1 MLSNTAT
8 PKYYGQFRND
18 VLSGRTL
25 VCNEIALQM
34 KRIDRRI
41 ANPKY
46 YYDGDAVEAYINFC
60 NGEMTLTDGSPMHLL
75 PSFKLWAED
84 VYGWYYFNKRDV
96 YVPDPFNPDEGQ
108 YISKTVKLRLTQ
120 KQYLIVARG
129 AAKTVYAST
138 HHAYWLT
145 TNSAAIKQIA
155 TAPTVRQADETL
167 SLIRTSIS
175 VARGPYFKM
184 LTYGSIS
191 STNGS
196 KLLRPKL
203 FSSKKGIQ
211 CTVPKESLLEVIPMD
226 VDKLQGSRA
235 KIASIDEWLSG
246 DTREDPTSA
255 IEQGASKNNIEDY
268 LIIATS
274 SEGTTRNGIGDEM
287 KLELE
292 RILRGE
298 YEAEHVSIW
307 YYKLDDITEVNNKRA
322 WIKAQPNLGYTVTY
336 EAYQK
341 DVRRAEVSPAARND
355 ILAKRFGLPMEGD
368 SYFFT
373 TQEIQPHPH
382 QDFRGLSCAMGADMS
397 QGDDFCSFAFLF
409 PFSNGMFGVK
419 TINFISQKRYDRL
432 LETMRNKYDTFI
444 KEGSLVIMP
453 GTILDMDL
461 VYEEV
466 DRFINANNYDV
477 ECVGY
482 DPYNAAYFMNRW
494 STENGPYG
502 LQKVIQ
508 GSRTETVPLGELKAL
523 AQDRLLLFDEKIMNF
538 AMGNAI
544 VREDTNGNR
553 KLLKKRHEAKIDPV
567 AATMDALV
575 AFKLYKELFA

>member
-8 PKYYGQFRND
+8 PKYYGQFREA

-25 VCNEIALQM
+25 VCQEIALQM

-46 YYDGDAVEAYINFC
+46 YYDDEAVEAYIDFC
-60 NGEMTLTDGSPMHLL
+60 EGELTLTDGSPMHVLDT
-75 PSFKLWAED
+75 FKLWAED
-84 VYGWYYFNKRDV
+84 VYGWYYFDTRSV
-96 YVPDPFNPDEGQ
+96 YVPFKDRTGGHFVDKK
-108 YISKTVKLRLTQ
+108 IKLRLTL

-138 HHAYWLT
+138 HQAYWLT
-145 TNSAAIKQIA
+145 MKKAATEQVA
-155 TAPTVRQADETL
+155 CAPTLRQADATL
-167 SLIRTSIS
+167 SLIRTAIS

-196 KLLRPKL
+196 KIMRPKL

-211 CTVPKESLLEVIPMD
+211 TTAPSLSELYTVPMD
-226 VDKLQGSRA
+226 IDKLQGSRC
-235 KIASIDEWLSG
+235 KIATIDEWLSG
-246 DTREDPTSA
+246 EVREDPMGA
-255 IEQGASKNNIEDY
+255 IEQSASKNNIEDY

-274 SEGTTRNGIGDEM
+274 SEGTTRDGIGDEI
-287 KLELE
+287 KIELE

-307 YYKLDDITEVNNKRA
+307 YYKLDDISEVNHPEA
-322 WIKAQPNLGYTVTY
+322 WVKAQPNIGYTVTY
-336 EAYQK
+336 EAYHK
-341 DVRRAEVSPAARND
+341 DVRRAEVSPAAKND

-373 TQEIQPHPH
+373 TEETVPHPR

-397 QGDDFCSFAFLF
+397 QGDDFCSFSFLF
-409 PFSNGMFGVK
+409 PFSNGMFGVR

-432 LETMRNKYDTFI
+432 FETMRKKYDKFMD
-444 KEGSLVIMP
+444 EGSLVVMP

-466 DRFINANNYDV
+466 DRFITANNYDV

-494 STENGPYG
+494 GTENGPYG
-502 LQKVIQ
+502 IQKVIQ
-508 GSRTETVPLGELKAL
+508 GSKTESVPLGELKAL
-523 AQDRLLLFDEKIMNF
+523 AQDRMLVFDELIMKF